1 MSFLPTVTEAF
12 LRCLTYIY
20 KYQFFKK
27 GELQHRAIQYI
38 IFNNSFMDLLP
49 FCATNVLLL
58 GIKVAC
64 EKKLNTLCK
73 TQVSWTVLVLFY
85 GFTGLLHFI
94 EKQ

>member
-1 MSFLPTVTEAF
+1 
-12 LRCLTYIY
+12 
-20 KYQFFKK
+20 
-27 GELQHRAIQYI
+27 
-38 IFNNSFMDLLP
+38 MDLLP

-64 EKKLNTLCK
+64 GKKLNTLCK
-73 TQVSWTVLVLFY
+73 TQVSWTVLGLFY